1 MAFDS
6 LAIISAEIYYDFLDN
21 GNRGRSVVKV
31 FYHHI
36 SKNIFIFKLQSKL
49 RSVES
54 AELIINNKLI
64 DCNFYSFISYD
75 NKTGEIKVLIK
86 KSSLSDYL
94 RSTNALNI
102 HLVTDFKF
110 LVKRVGEWYQ
120 NFGDLVKVPTKK
132 TEIDDS
138 FLINEK
144 ASESQAK
151 AIIGVLSSPF
161 SYVWGAPGTGKTKMV
176 LAECIKYYIKEKNE
190 FL

>member
-86 KSSLSDYL
+86 KSS
-94 RSTNALNI
+94 
-102 HLVTDFKF
+102 
-110 LVKRVGEWYQ
+110 
-120 NFGDLVKVPTKK
+120 
-132 TEIDDS
+132 
-138 FLINEK
+138 
-144 ASESQAK
+144 
-151 AIIGVLSSPF
+151 
-161 SYVWGAPGTGKTKMV
+161 
-176 LAECIKYYIKEKNE
+176 
-190 FL
+190 